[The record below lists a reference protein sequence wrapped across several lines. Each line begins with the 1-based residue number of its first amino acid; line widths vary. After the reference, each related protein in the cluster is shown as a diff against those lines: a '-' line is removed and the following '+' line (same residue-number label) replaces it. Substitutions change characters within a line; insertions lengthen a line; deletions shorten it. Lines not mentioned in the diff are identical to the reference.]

1 MSLIA
6 GIIKFMS
13 NYQTYISAPF
23 GYVCVCSSRDYV
35 TRIELLASK
44 VSSNSRLNKFAKEAR
59 EQVKAYLKNS
69 TFKFDLPIEINGSA
83 YRKQVWNEI
92 AKIPARETRT
102 YGDIATLVGSSARAV
117 GGACG
122 DNVLPILIPC
132 HRVVARGG
140 LGGFMHSSGGFS
152 LKVKWWLLNH
162 EGGFAN

>member
-1 MSLIA
+1 MNLIG
-6 GIIKFMS
+6 GIIKFMPT
-13 NYQTYISAPF
+13 YQSYISAPF
-23 GYVCVCSSRDYV
+23 GYVCVCSSTDCV
-35 TRIELLASK
+35 SRIELLASK
-44 VSSNSRLNKFAKEAR
+44 VPSNPRLNKFAKEAR

-69 TFKFDLPIEINGSA
+69 TFKFDLPIDIKGSA

-92 AKIPARETRT
+92 VKIPAGETRT

-132 HRVVARGG
+132 HRVVARAD
-140 LGGFMHSSGGFS
+140 LGGFMHSAGGFS

-162 EGGFAN
+162 EGSLAS

>member
-6 GIIKFMS
+6 AIIKFMPT
-13 NYQTYISAPF
+13 YQTCISAPF
-23 GYVCVCSSRDYV
+23 GYVCICSSTDYV

-44 VSSNSRLNKFAKEAR
+44 APSNSRLNKFAKEAR

-69 TFKFDLPIEINGSA
+69 AFKFDLPIDINGSA
-83 YRKQVWNEI
+83 YRKQVWSEI
-92 AKIPARETRT
+92 VKIPAGETRT

-132 HRVVARGG
+132 HRVVARAD
-140 LGGFMHSSGGFS
+140 LGGFMHSSDGFS
-152 LKVKWWLLNH
+152 LKVKCWLLNH
-162 EGGFAN
+162 EGGLTS

>member
-1 MSLIA
+1 MSLIE
-6 GIIKFMS
+6 GVIKFMS
-13 NYQTYISAPF
+13 TWQTYISAPF
-23 GYVCVCSSRDYV
+23 GYVCVCSSSDHV

-59 EQVKAYLKNS
+59 KQVKAYLKNS
-69 TFKFDLPIEINGSA
+69 RFTFDLPIEINGSA

-92 AKIPARETRT
+92 VKIPARETRT

-132 HRVVARGG
+132 HRVVARAG

-162 EGGFAN
+162 EGSFAS

>member
-1 MSLIA
+1 MILIA
-6 GIIKFMS
+6 AIIKLMRI
-13 NYQTYISAPF
+13 YQTCISAPF
-23 GYVCVCSSRDYV
+23 GYVCVCSSTDYV

-44 VSSNSRLNKFAKEAR
+44 ARSNSRLNKFAKEAR

-69 TFKFDLPIEINGSA
+69 AFKFDLPVDINCSA
-83 YRKQVWNEI
+83 HRKQVWSEI
-92 AKIPARETRT
+92 VKIPAGETRT

-132 HRVVARGG
+132 HRVVARAD

-162 EGGFAN
+162 EGGLTS

>member
-6 GIIKFMS
+6 AIIKFMPT
-13 NYQTYISAPF
+13 YQTCISAPF
-23 GYVCVCSSRDYV
+23 GYVCICSSTDHV

-44 VSSNSRLNKFAKEAR
+44 APSNSRLNKFAKEAR

-69 TFKFDLPIEINGSA
+69 AFKFDLPIDINGSA
-83 YRKQVWNEI
+83 YRKQVWSEI
-92 AKIPARETRT
+92 AKIPAAETRT
-102 YGDIATLVGSSARAV
+102 YGDIAVLMGSSARAV

-132 HRVVARGG
+132 HRVVARAD

-162 EGGFAN
+162 EGGLAS

>member
-6 GIIKFMS
+6 AIIKFMPT
-13 NYQTYISAPF
+13 YQTCISAPF
-23 GYVCVCSSRDYV
+23 GYVCICSSTACV

-44 VSSNSRLNKFAKEAR
+44 APSNSRLNKFAKEAR

-69 TFKFDLPIEINGSA
+69 AFKFDLPIDINGSA
-83 YRKQVWNEI
+83 YRQQVWSEI
-92 AKIPARETRT
+92 AKIPAGETRT
-102 YGDIATLVGSSARAV
+102 YGDIAVLMGSSARAV

-132 HRVVARGG
+132 HRVVARAD
-140 LGGFMHSSGGFS
+140 LGGFMHSSRGFS

-162 EGGFAN
+162 EGGLAS